1 MLLAKFHSST
11 QMKKHPWKLFIMEEY
26 EDSTLLEKLD
36 TEKQL
41 LGFYV
46 SGHPMDMYK
55 EAWTRSVTVNL
66 NSPEENPH
74 I

>member
-1 MLLAKFHSST
+1 
-11 QMKKHPWKLFIMEEY
+11 MEEV

-46 SGHPMDMYK
+46 SGHPMDMFK
-55 EAWTRSVTVNL
+55 EAWNRSVTVNL
-66 NSPEENPH
+66 SSPEKNSYFEKSKPCCDGN
-74 I
+74 